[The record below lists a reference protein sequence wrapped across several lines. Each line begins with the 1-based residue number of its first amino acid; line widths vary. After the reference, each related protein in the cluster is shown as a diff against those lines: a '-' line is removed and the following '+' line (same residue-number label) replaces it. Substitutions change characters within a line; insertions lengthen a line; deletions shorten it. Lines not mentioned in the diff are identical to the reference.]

1 MKWDI
6 IKAYLLMKEKQASYK
21 KAYKKKKDAKYT
33 TWIVK
38 NTIAKFDKPKHF
50 NWGIFIRQSI
60 SAIIALCVI
69 LPLIKSV
76 RSNVTAAGGN
86 VPSGFDM
93 IITAF
98 PFVIIAIII
107 GAILQGFQK

>member
-1 MKWDI
+1 MNMTKTLGLI
-6 IKAYLLMKEKQASYK
+6 
-21 KAYKKKKDAKYT
+21 
-33 TWIVK
+33 
-38 NTIAKFDKPKHF
+38 
-50 NWGIFIRQSI
+50 GILVFI
-60 SAIIALCVI
+60 
-69 LPLIKSV
+69 SV